1 MQIWV
6 DADACPGP
14 IKDILFRAA
23 ERRRIPLTLVANHFV
38 RVPKSPFIRSLT
50 VETGFDVADGRIAA
64 SVQAG
69 DLVITGDIPLA
80 SRVVDAGG
88 VALNPRGTFYTR
100 DNIRDHLARRN
111 LMEEL
116 RSIGT
121 VTGGPSAL
129 SRVHL
134 QEFANALDRYLTRQ
148 ASAGAARPAD
158 RPTDP
163 GGEDDPSK

>member
-14 IKDILFRAA
+14 IKEILFRAA
-23 ERRRIPLTLVANHFV
+23 DRRQLRLVLVANHFV

-50 VETGFDVADGRIAA
+50 VETGFDVADAKIAA
-64 SVQAG
+64 SVQPG

-80 SRVVDAGG
+80 SRIVDAGA

-100 DNIRDHLARRN
+100 ENIRDHLARRN

-116 RSIGT
+116 RSSGA
-121 VTGGPSAL
+121 VTGGPAAL
-129 SRVHL
+129 DRTHL
-134 QEFANALDRYLTRQ
+134 ADFANALDRYLTRKAQ
-148 ASAGAARPAD
+148 E
-158 RPTDP
+158 
-163 GGEDDPSK
+163 GEHGPSQ